1 MVPWG
6 RQLITCVLLHHR
18 VIDGGR
24 RVFIQACARSGVAR
38 LLSWIESKIKNN
50 STRCWDRGGRRYV
63 AAIRRRQLGV
73 PTSG

>member
-1 MVPWG
+1 M
-6 RQLITCVLLHHR
+6 
-18 VIDGGR
+18 
-24 RVFIQACARSGVAR
+24 FIQACARSGVAR